1 MLSDYN
7 KSASSKSTPA
17 NSRRHPMRARTVI
30 HCLSALAASISL
42 TSFAAPNPAT
52 TTTVDSNKAVLQQLP
67 FADKQA
73 FADAERGFVAK
84 LPDGKVT
91 NDDGSVAWDMSE
103 YEFLNKEAAPDT
115 VNPSLW
121 RQARLNAIHGLFKVT
136 DGMYQIRGMD
146 LANMTIIEG
155 DTGLIIIDPLL
166 SPSTA
171 KAGLDLYYQ
180 NRPKKPVVAVLYTH
194 NHVDH
199 WGGVKGVLDEA
210 DVKAGKAHVYAP
222 VGFMEHAVSENVIA
236 GPAMSRRAAYQ
247 FGATLPPGER
257 GHVDTGLGKALSK
270 GDRTLIAPTDT
281 VPDNA
286 TLTIDG
292 IEVQFQ
298 MAHGTEAESEM
309 MMYFPKFKVLDTGE
323 VTSQHMH
330 NVYTIRG
337 AAVRDASAWSHY
349 IDVALER
356 FGDNTDV
363 LVGQHHWPVWGED
376 KTKQFLSVQRD
387 MYKYLHDQS
396 VRMINKGY
404 LPGDIAEQ
412 LKLPESLDQQWY
424 ARGYYGTLSHNA
436 KAIYQRYMGWYDANP
451 ANLNPLPRAQNAAK
465 TVEYMGGADKVI
477 EQARKD
483 YANGEYRWVAS
494 VMSQVVFAEP
504 GNQAAREL
512 GADALEQ
519 LGYQAEAGTWRGAYL
534 TGAMELRDGSSKP
547 TDGSLSPDV
556 LQALDTGMFFD
567 LMGVRL
573 DADKAAGK
581 HLVINWQLSDTEEK
595 YRLNLENSTL
605 TYRADAQDDAAQA
618 TVVMTRETLNQILLK
633 RTTFPEAVK
642 SGQIKVSGETN
653 AFFGLLQMLEVPS
666 GSFPIIEPVQD

>member
-1 MLSDYN
+1 MR
-7 KSASSKSTPA
+7 
-17 NSRRHPMRARTVI
+17 SRNVI
-30 HCLSALAASISL
+30 LCLGALATGISLAASA
-42 TSFAAPNPAT
+42 TPNPAT
-52 TTTVDSNKAVLQQLP
+52 EITAAANHAVLEQLP
-67 FADKQA
+67 FANQQA
-73 FADAERGFVAK
+73 FTDAQRGFIAQ

-91 NDDGSVAWDMSE
+91 NPDGSAAWDMSE
-103 YEFLNKEAAPDT
+103 YAFLDQEVAPDT

-180 NRPKKPVVAVLYTH
+180 NRPHKPVVAVLYTH

-199 WGGVKGVLDEA
+199 WGGVKGVTSNE
-210 DVKAGKAHVYAP
+210 DVAAGKTQIYAP
-222 VGFMEHAVSENVIA
+222 AGFMEHAVSENVIA
-236 GPAMSRRAAYQ
+236 GPAMSRRAVYQ
-247 FGATLPPGER
+247 FGAMLPPGER

-270 GDRTLIAPTDT
+270 GERTLIAPTDT
-281 VPDNA
+281 VPDNG

-292 IEVQFQ
+292 VDIEFQ

-309 MMYFPKFKVLDTGE
+309 MMYFPEFKVLNTAE
-323 VTSQHMH
+323 ITSQHMH

-337 AAVRDASAWSHY
+337 AAVRDASAWAHY
-349 IDVALER
+349 IDLALER
-356 FGDNTDV
+356 FGDRADIV
-363 LVGQHHWPVWGED
+363 VGQHHWPIWTQED
-376 KTKQFLSVQRD
+376 AKRFLSVQRD

-412 LKLPESLDQQWY
+412 LKLPASLDQQWY
-424 ARGYYGTLSHNA
+424 ARGYYGTLRHNA

-451 ANLNPLPRAQNAAK
+451 ANLNPLPPVQNAAK
-465 TVEYMGGADKVI
+465 TIEYMGGADKVI

-483 YANGEYRWVAS
+483 YDNGEYRWVAS
-494 VMSQVVFAEP
+494 VMNQVVFADP
-504 GNQAAREL
+504 SNQAAREL

-534 TGAMELRDGSSKP
+534 MGAQELRNGTLPP
-547 TDGSLSPDV
+547 TVGSLSPDV
-556 LQALDTGMFFD
+556 LQALDTSMFFD

-573 DADKAAGK
+573 DASKAEGK
-581 HLVINWQLSDTEEK
+581 HLVINWQVTDTDEN
-595 YRLNLENSTL
+595 YRLNLEHSTL
-605 TYRADAQDDAAQA
+605 TYRADTQDENAQA
-618 TVVMTRETLNQILLK
+618 TVAMTRATLDQILLR

-642 SGQIKVSGETN
+642 AGHIKISGEPN
-653 AFFGLLQMLEVPS
+653 AFFGLLQMVEVPS
-666 GSFPIIEPVQD
+666 GDFPIVTPVSN

>member
-1 MLSDYN
+1 
-7 KSASSKSTPA
+7 
-17 NSRRHPMRARTVI
+17 MRARTFI
-30 HCLSALAASISL
+30 YCISAIAATVSL
-42 TSFAAPNPAT
+42 TAQATTNPAT
-52 TTTVDSNKAVLQQLP
+52 ASTAASNQAVLQQLP
-67 FADKQA
+67 FADQQA
-73 FADAERGFVAK
+73 FTDAQRGFVAQ

-91 NDDGSVAWDMSE
+91 NDDGSVAWDMSV
-103 YEFLNKEAAPDT
+103 YSFLDQEAAPDT

-121 RQARLNAIHGLFKVT
+121 RQAQLNNIHGLFKVT
-136 DGMYQIRGMD
+136 DGLYQIRGMD

-171 KAGLDLYYQ
+171 KAGLELYYQ
-180 NRPKKPVVAVLYTH
+180 NRPEKPVVAVLYTH

-222 VGFMEHAVSENVIA
+222 AGFMEHAVSENVIA
-236 GPAMSRRAAYQ
+236 GPAMSRRATYQ

-257 GHVDTGLGKALSK
+257 GHVDTGLGKALSH
-270 GDRTLIAPTDT
+270 GSRSLIAPTDT

-286 TLTIDG
+286 NLTIDG
-292 IEVQFQ
+292 IEIQFQ
-298 MAHGTEAESEM
+298 MAHGSEAESEM

-349 IDVALER
+349 IDLALER
-356 FGDNTDV
+356 FGDKTDV
-363 LVGQHHWPVWGED
+363 LIGQHHWPVWDQEA
-376 KTKQFLSVQRD
+376 TKQFLSAQRD
-387 MYKYLHDQS
+387 MYKYIHDQS

-412 LKLPESLDQQWY
+412 IKLPESLDQQWY

-451 ANLNPLPRAQNAAK
+451 ANLNPLPPEQNAAK
-465 TVEYMGGADKVI
+465 TVAYMGGADKVI

-483 YANGEYRWVAS
+483 FDNGEYRWVAS
-494 VMSQVVFAEP
+494 VMNQVVFAEP
-504 GNQAAREL
+504 ENQAAREL

-534 TGAMELRDGSSKP
+534 TGAMELRNGP
-547 TDGSLSPDV
+547 TEATEGSLSPDV

-567 LMGVRL
+567 L
-573 DADKAAGK
+573 
-581 HLVINWQLSDTEEK
+581 
-595 YRLNLENSTL
+595 
-605 TYRADAQDDAAQA
+605 
-618 TVVMTRETLNQILLK
+618 
-633 RTTFPEAVK
+633 
-642 SGQIKVSGETN
+642 
-653 AFFGLLQMLEVPS
+653 
-666 GSFPIIEPVQD
+666 

>member
-1 MLSDYN
+1 
-7 KSASSKSTPA
+7 
-17 NSRRHPMRARTVI
+17 MRARTFI

-42 TSFAAPNPAT
+42 STLAAANPAT
-52 TTTVDSNKAVLQQLP
+52 DSTVASNKAVLEQLP
-67 FADKQA
+67 FANQQA
-73 FADAERGFVAK
+73 FSDAQRGFVAQ

-91 NDDGSVAWDMSE
+91 NEDGSVAWDMSQ

-121 RQARLNAIHGLFKVT
+121 RQARLNNIHGLFKVT

-171 KAGLDLYYQ
+171 KAGLELYYQ

-222 VGFMEHAVSENVIA
+222 AGFMEHAVSENVIA
-236 GPAMSRRAAYQ
+236 GPAMSRRATYQ
-247 FGATLPPGER
+247 FGAMLPPGER
-257 GHVDTGLGKALSK
+257 GHVDTGLGKALSR
-270 GDRTLIAPTDT
+270 GSRSLIAPTDT

-286 TLTIDG
+286 TLNIDG

-298 MAHGTEAESEM
+298 MAHGSEAESEM

-349 IDVALER
+349 IDLALER
-356 FGDNTDV
+356 FGDKTDI
-363 LVGQHHWPVWGED
+363 LVGQHHWPVWNQED
-376 KTKQFLSVQRD
+376 TKHFLSVQRD
-387 MYKYLHDQS
+387 LYKYMHDQS

-412 LKLPESLDQQWY
+412 LKLPESLDQEWY

-451 ANLNPLPRAQNAAK
+451 ANLNPLPPEQNAAK
-465 TVEYMGGADKVI
+465 TVSYMGGADKVI

-494 VMSQVVFAEP
+494 VMSQVVYAEP
-504 GNQAAREL
+504 DNQAARAL

-534 TGAMELRDGSSKP
+534 TGAMELRDGLGKP

-567 LMGVRL
+567 LMAVRL
-573 DADKAAGK
+573 DANKAAGK
-581 HLVINWQLSDTEEK
+581 HLVINWQLSDTKEN
-595 YRLNLENSTL
+595 YRLNLEHSTL
-605 TYRADAQDDAAQA
+605 TYRADEQDDAAQA
-618 TVVMTRETLNQILLK
+618 TVVMTREALNQILLR

-642 SGQIKVSGETN
+642 SGQIKVSGEPN

-666 GSFPIIEPVQD
+666 GVFPIVEPVKH

>member
-1 MLSDYN
+1 MR
-7 KSASSKSTPA
+7 
-17 NSRRHPMRARTVI
+17 SRNVI
-30 HCLSALAASISL
+30 LCLGALATGISLAASA
-42 TSFAAPNPAT
+42 TPNPAT
-52 TTTVDSNKAVLQQLP
+52 EITAAANHAVLEQLP
-67 FADKQA
+67 FANQQA
-73 FADAERGFVAK
+73 FTDAQRGFIAQ

-91 NDDGSVAWDMSE
+91 NPDGSAAWDMSE
-103 YEFLNKEAAPDT
+103 YAFLDQEVAPDT

-180 NRPKKPVVAVLYTH
+180 NRPQKPVVAVLYTH

-199 WGGVKGVLDEA
+199 WGGVKGVTSNE
-210 DVKAGKAHVYAP
+210 DVAAGKTHIYAP
-222 VGFMEHAVSENVIA
+222 AGFMEHAVSENVIA
-236 GPAMSRRAAYQ
+236 GPAMSRRAVYQ
-247 FGATLPPGER
+247 FGAMLPPGER

-270 GDRTLIAPTDT
+270 GERTLLAPTDT
-281 VPDNA
+281 VPDNG

-292 IEVQFQ
+292 VDIEFQ

-309 MMYFPKFKVLDTGE
+309 MMYFPGFKVLNTAE
-323 VTSQHMH
+323 ITSQHMH

-337 AAVRDASAWSHY
+337 AAVRDASAWAHY
-349 IDVALER
+349 IDLALER
-356 FGDNTDV
+356 FGDRADIV
-363 LVGQHHWPVWGED
+363 VGQHHWPIWTQED
-376 KTKQFLSVQRD
+376 AKRFLAVQRD

-412 LKLPESLDQQWY
+412 LKLPASLDQQWY
-424 ARGYYGTLSHNA
+424 ARGYYGTLRHNA

-451 ANLNPLPRAQNAAK
+451 ANLNPLPPVQNAAK
-465 TVEYMGGADKVI
+465 TIEYMGGADTVI

-483 YANGEYRWVAS
+483 YDNGEYRWVAS
-494 VMSQVVFAEP
+494 VMNQVVFADP
-504 GNQAAREL
+504 SNQAAREL

-534 TGAMELRDGSSKP
+534 MGAQELRNGTLPP
-547 TDGSLSPDV
+547 TVGSLSPDV
-556 LQALDTGMFFD
+556 LQALDTSMFFD

-573 DADKAAGK
+573 DASKAEGK
-581 HLVINWQLSDTEEK
+581 HLVINWQVTDTDEN
-595 YRLNLENSTL
+595 YRLNLEHSTL
-605 TYRADAQDDAAQA
+605 TYRADTQDDNAQA
-618 TVVMTRETLNQILLK
+618 TVAMTRATLDQILLR

-642 SGQIKVSGETN
+642 AGQIKISGEPN
-653 AFFGLLQMLEVPS
+653 AFFGLLQMVEVPS
-666 GSFPIIEPVQD
+666 GDFPIVTPVSN